1 MRVAVRMVAVCLLVA
16 PVFAADHPDFRLW
29 KADELK
35 RRDAALSKKVGPDH
49 SSRETLADF
58 GDHRFRFLY
67 RDADGF
73 PEQHDQ
79 IVDVVFVQ
87 SGEGTLQLGGE
98 MIAKKATG
106 GAGEYVGTRLE
117 GGSRHPL
124 GPGDVIHIPATVP
137 HAFLVPKGG
146 HLTYVLVKFPEQ

>member
-1 MRVAVRMVAVCLLVA
+1 MRTTIRLFATLLLVA

-58 GDHRFRFLY
+58 GHHRVRYLY

-73 PEQHDQ
+73 PEQHDN
-79 IVDVVFVQ
+79 IVDLVYVQ
-87 SGEGTLQLGGE
+87 SGEGTLQLGGTVVD
-98 MIAKKATG
+98 KKASTTAG
-106 GAGEYVGTRLE
+106 EWVGSRLDGGERHALGAG
-117 GGSRHPL
+117 
-124 GPGDVIHIPATVP
+124 DVMHIPAGVP
-137 HAFLVPKGG
+137 HAFLVPKGK
-146 HLTYVLVKFPEQ
+146 HITYVLVKFPAK